1 VKQQQELTSNTVLG
15 IALKVGS
22 VALFVGMASCIK
34 AAGEV
39 PAGQIVFFRSFFAVL
54 PIIVFLAWRGE
65 LRTALHT
72 QRPLGH
78 VARGLVGVTSM
89 ALGFFALTRL
99 PLPEAITLG
108 YAQPLLIV
116 AFSAVFLGETV
127 RLYRWSAVAVG
138 MIGVV
143 IVSWPNLT
151 LFGAG
156 AVDNRETVGV
166 IAALAAAAF
175 SAVALLL
182 VRGLVATERSATIA
196 LWFSLTAS
204 ALAVL
209 SIPFGWQ
216 SLTPVQA
223 LLLICSGFFGGTAQ
237 IIMTEAYRHAEAS
250 TAAPFEYTSLLLGI
264 LIGYFVFDD
273 TPTAYT
279 IVGGAIVAAAGIFIV
294 WRERQLGIER
304 RAASMASTP
313 E

>member
-1 VKQQQELTSNTVLG
+1 VKQQQELASNTVLG

>member
-1 VKQQQELTSNTVLG
+1 MKQQQELASNTVLG

-209 SIPFGWQ
+209 SVPFGWQ
-216 SLTPVQA
+216 SLTPAQA

>member
-1 VKQQQELTSNTVLG
+1 VKQQQALTSNTVLG
-15 IALKVGS
+15 IVLKVGS

-34 AAGEV
+34 AAGDV

-54 PIIVFLAWRGE
+54 PIILFLAWRGE

-108 YAQPLLIV
+108 YAQPMLIV
-116 AFSAVFLGETV
+116 AFSAIFLGETV
-127 RLYRWSAVAVG
+127 RLYRWSAVVIG

-143 IVSWPNLT
+143 IVSWPNIT
-151 LFGAG
+151 LFDVE

-216 SLTPVQA
+216 SLTQAQA

-264 LIGYFVFDD
+264 LIGYFLFGDI
-273 TPTAYT
+273 PTAYT

-294 WRERQLGIER
+294 WRERQLGIKR
-304 RAASMASTP
+304 RASMP
-313 E
+313 Q